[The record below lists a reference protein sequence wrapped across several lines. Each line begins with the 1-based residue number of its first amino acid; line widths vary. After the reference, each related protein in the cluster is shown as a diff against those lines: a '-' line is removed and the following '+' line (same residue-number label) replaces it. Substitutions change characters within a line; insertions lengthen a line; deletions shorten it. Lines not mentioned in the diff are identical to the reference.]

1 MAERVRI
8 AILAGILLAGVAA
21 WGQEFRGSLAGTVED
36 TSGAR
41 VPKARVV
48 LTQPGTAFERIATT
62 DAGGEFR
69 FTALAPGNYRVSVD
83 AAGFAPAVLEANVQ
97 VSSAAS
103 VRFTLQPQPVKE
115 EVRVEG
121 QGASM
126 ASQPIDLSA
135 SVQKTVITSQ
145 DLGEIPLAARSF
157 ANVAYLSPMTEPVEP
172 SDPTKARITAVS
184 FGGSSGLNVD
194 LSVDGGDNN
203 DDWIGGFLQNY
214 SPDALDQFVVRT
226 AQFDADTSRT
236 NGGSVILSTK
246 RGTDVWHG
254 LGALYFRDTALN
266 ARNVLD
272 NPEPAPKQP
281 FGRQNFVFNLGGP
294 IVREKLWVFGSFE
307 YVRENA
313 SIAYSAF
320 NQGEFQALA
329 QLAGLGLVPGVPSIA
344 VPTSVPVPFRDA
356 LFNSR
361 LDWQQSPR
369 TQWFL
374 RGSLER
380 NHTGNNLLQQG
391 ALPSTGANTSTD
403 YWSLLVGQT
412 HQFSNTW
419 VGALTLQAN
428 SLHLDQARTS
438 TLGFAYSF
446 PFSISFL
453 TTSAF
458 ETFGDQQ
465 FVTPI
470 TAFPVLRDQQKYQAR
485 YDVTHA
491 GGRHTIKF
499 GVNFV
504 HEPVLAGALSASA
517 EKLYQFPQD
526 PSFYLA
532 NPAAFAAISLCD
544 PSLGPCPDSTF
555 TPAGDGRFAQNVQ
568 RLGLY
573 LQDSWR
579 VRPSLTLNYGLR
591 YDTTWGLFRAS
602 GRLQD
607 QNPALLTLAAL
618 GIPLVSG
625 IPHDYRAAFAPRLG
639 FAWSP
644 GQAGST
650 VVRGGIGLYYNDLA
664 QNGWVDAFT
673 AVNAPPLPCQ
683 VVLPVEDP
691 GCIPPGGQGALVD
704 PNYKTPY
711 ALQVSFGVE
720 RALSRDWKLNVFY
733 EHQEGVHQYRRYE
746 YAGGVTL
753 NSAAFPGMEPN
764 LSLFKTDNRSRYD
777 GMTVMVQHRLSHRFE
792 LTAHYTLASA
802 ATWGAVVGELFD
814 YVNGVSD
821 VRNPFGPGDY
831 GPSGEDVRH
840 RFVLAGVLQL
850 PYRFELSTLAQVESA
865 RPFTIGT
872 PVDVNGDGIDFNDRA
887 VVNGVQ
893 TTLDQFR
900 GRGFL
905 QADLRLSRDFE
916 FARERVHLRTFV
928 EFFNLLN
935 RANPGNN
942 YAGDVSA
949 LPLPVNDPANVTAF
963 CLNPACTLT
972 QPVTNP
978 NQLRFPAGALG
989 DFFGP
994 GTTVGIPFAA
1004 QFGARL
1010 TF

>member
-1 MAERVRI
+1 MMRKVRI
-8 AILAGILLAGVAA
+8 VLMLVAMLAGLAA

-41 VPKARVV
+41 IAKARVV
-48 LTQPGTAFERIATT
+48 LAQPGTAFERAATT
-62 DAGGEFR
+62 DANGEFR
-69 FTALAPGNYRVSVD
+69 FTALAPGSYRVSVD
-83 AAGFAPAVLEANVQ
+83 APGFAPAVVDASVQ
-97 VSSAAS
+97 VSSAS
-103 VRFTLQPQPVKE
+103 TVRLALKPQPVKE

-126 ASQPIDLSA
+126 ASQPIDLSS

-246 RGTDVWHG
+246 RGTDTWHG
-254 LGALYFRDTALN
+254 LGAAYFRDSALN
-266 ARNVLD
+266 ARNPLD

-294 IVREKLWVFGSFE
+294 IAREKLWIFGSFE

-320 NQGEFQALA
+320 NQNEFQALA
-329 QLAGLGLVPGVPSIA
+329 QLAGLGLVPGVTSIA
-344 VPTSVPVPFRDA
+344 VPTSAPVPFRDA

-380 NHTGNNLLQQG
+380 NHTDNNLLQQG
-391 ALPSTGANTSTD
+391 ALPSTGANTDTD
-403 YWSLLVGQT
+403 YWSVLLGQT

-428 SLHLDQARTS
+428 SLHLNQRRVSD
-438 TLGFAYSF
+438 LGFAYSF

-465 FVTPI
+465 FATEI
-470 TAFPVLRDQQKYQAR
+470 TAFPVVRDQQKYQAR
-485 YDVTHA
+485 YDVTHS
-491 GGRHTIKF
+491 GGNHTVKF
-499 GVNFV
+499 GINFV
-504 HEPVLAGALSASA
+504 HEPVMGGALTGTA
-517 EKLYQFPQD
+517 EKLYQFPED

-532 NPAAFAAISLCD
+532 NLPAFAAISLCD

-555 TPAGDGRFAQNVQ
+555 SPAGDGRFAQNVQ

-573 LQDSWR
+573 VQDSWR

-607 QNPALLTLAAL
+607 QNPALLTLRAL

-639 FAWSP
+639 FAYSP
-644 GQAGST
+644 GQSGNT

-673 AVNAPPLPCQ
+673 AVNAPPLPCR
-683 VVLPVEDP
+683 VILPVEDP
-691 GCIPPGGQGALVD
+691 GCLPPGAQGALID

-720 RALSRDWKLNVFY
+720 RALSRDWKLDVHY
-733 EHQEGVHQYRRYE
+733 VHEQGVHQYRRYE

-764 LSLFKTDNRSRYD
+764 ISLFKADNRSRYD

-850 PYRFELSTLAQVESA
+850 PYRLELSTLSQFESA

-872 PVDVNGDGIDFNDRA
+872 PVDVNGDGIEGNDRA
-887 VVNGVQ
+887 VINGVQ

-900 GRGFL
+900 GRAFV

-916 FARERVHLRTFV
+916 FADERVHLRTFV
-928 EFFNLLN
+928 EFFNVLN
-935 RANPGNN
+935 RTNPGNN
-942 YAGDVSA
+942 YAGDISA
-949 LPLPVNDPANVTAF
+949 LPLPVNDPANATAF

-972 QPVTNP
+972 QPITNP
-978 NQLRFPAGALG
+978 NQVRFPAGALG

-1004 QFGARL
+1004 QFGVRL

>member
-1 MAERVRI
+1 MVGKVRV
-8 AILAGILLAGVAA
+8 ILILVALLAGLAA

-36 TSGAR
+36 ASGAR
-41 VPKARVV
+41 IAKARVE
-48 LTQPGTAFERIATT
+48 LTQAGTAFERATT
-62 DAGGEFR
+62 SDEDGQFR
-69 FTALAPGNYRVSVD
+69 FSALPPGAYRLSVD
-83 AAGFAPAVLEANVQ
+83 EAGFAPAVLDVNVQ

-103 VRFTLQPQPVKE
+103 IRVELKPQPVKE

-121 QGASM
+121 QGTSM
-126 ASQPIDLSA
+126 ASQPIDVSS

-214 SPDALDQFVVRT
+214 SPDALDEFVVRT

-254 LGALYFRDTALN
+254 LGAFYFRSSALN
-266 ARNVLD
+266 ARNPLD

-281 FGRQNFVFNLGGP
+281 FGRQNFVFDLGGP
-294 IVREKLWVFGSFE
+294 LVREKLWIFGSFE

-313 SIAYSAF
+313 SIAYSTF
-320 NQGEFQALA
+320 NQNEFQALA
-329 QLAGLGLVPGVPSIA
+329 QLAALGLVPGVPSIA
-344 VPTSVPVPFRDA
+344 VPTSVEVPFRDA

-380 NHTGNNLLQQG
+380 NHTDNNLLQQG
-391 ALPSTGANTSTD
+391 ALPSTGATTDTD
-403 YWSLLVGQT
+403 YWSLLLGQT

-428 SLHLDQARTS
+428 SLHLNQRRTGN
-438 TLGFAYSF
+438 LGFAYSF

-465 FVTPI
+465 FATEI

-485 YDVTHA
+485 YDATHA
-491 GGRHTIKF
+491 GGHHTVKF

-504 HEPVLAGALSASA
+504 HEPVLGGALTGTA
-517 EKLYQFPQD
+517 EKLYQFPED

-532 NPAAFAAISLCD
+532 NQAAFAAISLCD
-544 PSLGPCPDSTF
+544 PSMGPCPDSSF
-555 TPAGDGRFAQNVQ
+555 SPEGDGRFAQNVQ

-573 LQDSWR
+573 AQDSWR
-579 VRPSLTLNYGLR
+579 ILPSLTLNYGLR

-607 QNPALLTLAAL
+607 QNPALLTLQAL

-625 IPHDYRAAFAPRLG
+625 IPHDYHAAFAPRLG

-644 GQAGST
+644 GQSGST

-673 AVNAPPLPCQ
+673 AVNASPLPCQ
-683 VVLPVEDP
+683 VILPVEDP

-733 EHQEGVHQYRRYE
+733 EHQQGVHQYRRYE

-764 LSLFKTDNRSRYD
+764 LSLFKANNRSRYD

-850 PYRFELSTLAQVESA
+850 PYRFELSTLSQFESA
-865 RPFTIGT
+865 RPFTLGT
-872 PVDVNGDGIDFNDRA
+872 PVDVNGDGIEGNDRA
-887 VVNGVQ
+887 VINGVQ

-900 GRGFL
+900 GRGFV

-916 FARERVHLRTFV
+916 FAGERVHLRTFV
-928 EFFNLLN
+928 EFFNVLN
-935 RANPGNN
+935 RSNPGNN

-963 CLNPACTLT
+963 CLNPTCTLT
-972 QPVTNP
+972 RPITSP

>member
-1 MAERVRI
+1 MARTVRI
-8 AILAGILLAGVAA
+8 ILSLVALVAGLTA

-36 TSGAR
+36 ASGAR
-41 VPKARVV
+41 IPKARVE
-48 LTQPGTAFERIATT
+48 LTQPGTAFERATT
-62 DAGGEFR
+62 SDQDGGFR
-69 FTALAPGNYRVSVD
+69 FTALAPGSYRVSVD
-83 AAGFAPAVLEANVQ
+83 APGFAPVVTDVSVQ

-103 VRFTLQPQPVKE
+103 IRVELKPQPVKE

-121 QGASM
+121 QGTSM
-126 ASQPIDLSA
+126 ASQPIDLSS
-135 SVQKTVITSQ
+135 SVEKTVITSQ

-157 ANVAYLSPMTEPVEP
+157 ANVAYLSPMTQPVEP

-254 LGALYFRDTALN
+254 LGAFYFRSTALN
-266 ARNVLD
+266 ARNPLD

-281 FGRQNFVFNLGGP
+281 FGRENFVFNLGGP
-294 IVREKLWVFGSFE
+294 MVREKLWVFGSFE

-320 NQGEFQALA
+320 SQGEFQALS
-329 QLAGLGLVPGVPSIA
+329 QLAGLGLVPGVTSIP
-344 VPTSVPVPFRDA
+344 VPTSVEVPFRDA

-361 LDWQQSPR
+361 VDWQQSPR

-374 RGSLER
+374 RGSLDR
-380 NHTGNNLLQQG
+380 NHTDNNLLQQG
-391 ALPSTGANTSTD
+391 ALPSAGATTDTG
-403 YWSLLVGQT
+403 YWSVLLGQT
-412 HQFSNTW
+412 HQFSDTW
-419 VGALTLQAN
+419 IGALTLQAN
-428 SLHLDQARTS
+428 SLHLNQARTS
-438 TLGFAYSF
+438 SLGFAYAF
-446 PFSISFL
+446 PFSASFL

-465 FVTPI
+465 FATPI
-470 TAFPVLRDQQKYQAR
+470 TAFPLVRDQQKYQAR

-491 GGRHTIKF
+491 RGAHTVKF
-499 GVNFV
+499 GINFV
-504 HEPVLAGALSASA
+504 HEPVMGGALSGTA
-517 EKLYQFPQD
+517 EKLYQFPED

-532 NPAAFAAISLCD
+532 NLPAFAAISLCD
-544 PSLGPCPDSTF
+544 PSLGPCPDSSF
-555 TPAGDGRFAQNVQ
+555 SPEGDGRFAQNVQ

-573 LQDSWR
+573 VQDSWR

-607 QNPALLTLAAL
+607 QNPALLTLEAL

-625 IPHDYRAAFAPRLG
+625 IPHDYHAAFAPRLG
-639 FAWSP
+639 FAYSP
-644 GQAGST
+644 GQSGST

-683 VVLPVEDP
+683 VILPVEDP
-691 GCIPPGGQGALVD
+691 GCLPPGAQGALVD

-720 RALSRDWKLNVFY
+720 RALSRDWKLDVHY
-733 EHQEGVHQYRRYE
+733 VHEQGVHQYRRYE

-764 LSLFKTDNRSRYD
+764 ISLFKADNRSRYD

-850 PYRFELSTLAQVESA
+850 PYRFELSTLTQIESA

-872 PVDVNGDGIDFNDRA
+872 PVDVNGDGIVGNDRA
-887 VVNGVQ
+887 VINGVQ

-900 GRGFL
+900 GRGFM

-916 FARERVHLRTFV
+916 FAGERVHLRTFV
-928 EFFNLLN
+928 EFFNVLN
-935 RANPGNN
+935 RSNPGNN

-949 LPLPVNDPANVTAF
+949 LPLPVNDSANVTAF
-963 CLNPACTLT
+963 CLNPTCTVT
-972 QPVTNP
+972 QPIANV

-1004 QFGARL
+1004 QFGVRL